1 MLLFSLFR
9 IDKKPRKTTMKKL
22 TLLLIIYLSSLITIQ
37 AQQSTVFDSK
47 SMMIPRYADLTA
59 IQAAIASPQTGM
71 MVYNIGTQTNW
82 VYNGTAWINSAGAGA
97 SQWNNVGTGIS
108 YSVVGNGNVGIGEAI
123 PLYKLDI
130 LHGGST
136 GIRLKSTTSFSALD
150 IDAASGDAAIRLLN
164 NGLLQWNIRNNPGTD
179 DLQIFELGGGG
190 ERMRIENTTG
200 KVVISNDADVVGT
213 HTVGNL
219 VTSTFKMSGNAAPGR
234 VLTSNSNGLGV
245 WLDLPNQS
253 QWTTNGSNIHYSSGN
268 VGIGNSI
275 PNAPLQFA
283 NDTRNRKVV
292 LYEGGNND
300 HQFYGLGVQNS
311 TFRYQVPNTIDDHV
325 FYAGVNSST
334 SNELFRIRGNGN
346 VGIGTSSPTTAKLV
360 IGGANGQEGID
371 LSSSDQYANM
381 RVIRNSNFSV
391 DKDMYI
397 GFQSGANSSLHLFSN
412 NNETMTVKNGNVGIG
427 NTAPVIPL
435 QFANTFGTKISL
447 YQGTNGHV
455 GIGVYGSELRLQ
467 NDVPSGKV
475 SLGVIETNGAY
486 TELAKAERNG
496 AIAFSILGS
505 LWVNGTT
512 YTSDIRYKKNFQKIQ
527 NPLENLLKMNGLNYY
542 WRINEFKS
550 KGFSD
555 EKQFGL
561 IAQEVEKIYP
571 ELVSIDSDGYKSVN
585 YNALI
590 PVMIEA
596 IKELKSENESLKSEL
611 NNRISKLEKLFEANS
626 IEKKSADK

>member
-136 GIRLKSTTSFSALD
+136 GIRLKSTTSYSALD

-371 LSSSDQYANM
+371 LSSS
-381 RVIRNSNFSV
+381 IR
-391 DKDMYI
+391 
-397 GFQSGANSSLHLFSN
+397 
-412 NNETMTVKNGNVGIG
+412 E
-427 NTAPVIPL
+427 
-435 QFANTFGTKISL
+435 
-447 YQGTNGHV
+447 
-455 GIGVYGSELRLQ
+455 
-467 NDVPSGKV
+467 
-475 SLGVIETNGAY
+475 
-486 TELAKAERNG
+486 
-496 AIAFSILGS
+496 
-505 LWVNGTT
+505 
-512 YTSDIRYKKNFQKIQ
+512 
-527 NPLENLLKMNGLNYY
+527 
-542 WRINEFKS
+542 
-550 KGFSD
+550 
-555 EKQFGL
+555 
-561 IAQEVEKIYP
+561 
-571 ELVSIDSDGYKSVN
+571 
-585 YNALI
+585 
-590 PVMIEA
+590 
-596 IKELKSENESLKSEL
+596 
-611 NNRISKLEKLFEANS
+611 
-626 IEKKSADK
+626 